1 MWTYYSGEKIDKQ
14 KVKSP
19 FNKKKFVSLH
29 PVKEMCNWHE
39 AERCLQRRS
48 GGSYA

>member
-1 MWTYYSGEKIDKQ
+1 MRTYYSGEKIDKQ
-14 KVKSP
+14 KVKFP

-39 AERCLQRRS
+39 AERRLQRCL
-48 GGSYA
+48 GGPCA